1 MKRLLPAAL
10 CLLMLNGCF
19 FWNKKPKT
27 RPTDESP
34 AVATSVEKDFK
45 VRWVEKRS
53 SDLIGQGVA
62 ADTAHAQAV
71 SEFDSKFP
79 DTHVST
85 EGK

>member
-10 CLLMLNGCF
+10 CLLIICLAASLQD
-19 FWNKKPKT
+19 KPKT
-27 RPTDESP
+27 RPADESP

-53 SDLIGQGVA
+53 SDLIGQGVS
-62 ADTAHAQAV
+62 ADAAHAQAV